1 LVESS
6 AKKCIIN
13 VALNLLQRLDYPL
26 ESSGKANLEANQQNK
41 KSFVQEKSLLY
52 MKDCSEIYLERE
64 RVAESRGWSVADIPF
79 RTVPLALDPN
89 DKSYH
94 SDYRV
99 DLQNEQQ
106 EPCGRFGWCVLCRK
120 TADLYCKDTRLPVC
134 SFACKTSLI
143 EQEAISEKQDIE
155 LNRVPL
161 LKRKQ
166 LVDDCLSM
174 FKNFL
179 KHAFNDAK

>member
-1 LVESS
+1 MESS

-26 ESSGKANLEANQQNK
+26 EVSGNLSPESGAGSRK
-41 KSFVQEKSLLY
+41 FFIHEISLLFLS
-52 MKDCSEIYLERE
+52 DCSEIYLERE
-64 RVAESRGWSVADIPF
+64 RVAEARGWLIADIPF
-79 RTVPLALDPN
+79 RTVPLSLDPN
-89 DKSYH
+89 DKSYQI
-94 SDYRV
+94 DYQV
-99 DLQNEQQ
+99 DLLNEKQ

-143 EQEAISEKQDIE
+143 EQDMAFEKQDIE

-161 LKRKQ
+161 LKQKQ

-179 KHAFNDAK
+179 KHAFNNAK